1 MLNQAFNELNLEKHP
16 DKTLIGRTERGF
28 DYLGYFLKPDEL
40 TVYDKTVKRFA
51 KRIVR
56 LYEQG
61 ADSVRI
67 GQYVL
72 KWLKWLYQ
80 FCPFTQYSTKV
91 CVWCAGIRNLM
102 NYLNKSQFVSKN
114 TALK

>member
-1 MLNQAFNELNLEKHP
+1 MDDILILAPTRWKLKKAIRVLNQTFNELNLEKHP

-40 TVYDKTVKRFA
+40 TVSDKTIKRFA
-51 KRIVR
+51 NRIVR

-72 KWLKWLYQ
+72 KWQQWV
-80 FCPFTQYSTKV
+80 S
-91 CVWCAGIRNLM
+91 AGNSSLIL
-102 NYLNKSQFVSKN
+102 
-114 TALK
+114 A

>member
-1 MLNQAFNELNLEKHP
+1 MLNQTFNELNLEKHP

-40 TVYDKTVKRFA
+40 TVSDKTVKRFA
-51 KRIVR
+51 KRIAR

-72 KWLKWLYQ
+72 KWLYQ
-80 FCPFTQYSTKV
+80 FCPLTQYSAKLS
-91 CVWCAGIRNLM
+91 VWCPWI
-102 NYLNKSQFVSKN
+102 
-114 TALK
+114 